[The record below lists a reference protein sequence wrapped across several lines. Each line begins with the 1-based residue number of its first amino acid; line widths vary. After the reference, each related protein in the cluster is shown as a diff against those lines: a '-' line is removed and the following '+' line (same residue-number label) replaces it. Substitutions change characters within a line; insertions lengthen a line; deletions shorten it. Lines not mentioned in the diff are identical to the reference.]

1 MVVQNSVPTP
11 GGRGD
16 NWFDMDYVGVGVSVP
31 NDFGKLIRISNHG
44 SNGVDIPMSA
54 DDAMTAFSPY
64 LYIYILPFFSIR
76 V

>member
-16 NWFDMDYVGVGVSVP
+16 NWFDMDYVGVGVSVT

-44 SNGVDIPMSA
+44 SNGVDIPESP
-54 DDAMTAFSPY
+54 DDLS
-64 LYIYILPFFSIR
+64 L
-76 V
+76 